1 MNACNGITEF
11 SIDEAVEITRLEP
24 VIIEVEEEEG
34 VISSHLILFEL
45 ICKIDITP
53 TEILVNG
60 EVQET
65 VFEGGKRREHEG

>member
-11 SIDEAVEITRLEP
+11 STNEAVEITRLEP
-24 VIIEVEEEEG
+24 VIIEVEENG
-34 VISSHLILFEL
+34 KISSHLILFEL

-53 TEILVNG
+53 EEIIVNG

-65 VFEGGKRREHEG
+65 IFEADRKEFEG